1 MNNPFKFDKPKDS
14 LDSLLGAPKSQ
25 IVRDVSMAELKE
37 ISDQPFNP
45 YSDEALEVLVDDI
58 KENGLLSPLVVAPI
72 DGGYEILAGRN
83 RYRACKELGMEK
95 VPCIVRNNLNQ
106 AKRNLILVASN
117 LKQRQQLL
125 PSEKAR
131 AYKMQQDACKELNI
145 AFKPELIESTAN
157 VYKYLRLNNLTD
169 ELLKKLDDN
178 DITFTIAYEI
188 SRLSHNA
195 QSAILEYLN
204 QGNEVTING
213 INKLSEYDKNNVD
226 ITYQLIE
233 LCESTVIPSMK
244 LEQTDKNSNNGES
257 TEFKSSFNGE
267 NSAVVNDIHVAQ
279 GNTHDHCKTPHK
291 TIIEAENTNEDK
303 DNNNY
308 SSKTYYSTPID
319 DDNDIKD
326 ETREE
331 NNVIS
336 KFESS
341 PKQLNDNDE
350 LVIKRFEL
358 PWTLKRNCDMKN
370 LKELILSEIIT
381 FSNKYFEKYKK

>member
-14 LDSLLGAPKSQ
+14 LDSLLGAPKTQ

-37 ISDQPFNP
+37 IINQPFNP
-45 YSDEALEVLVDDI
+45 YSDEALEVLVEDI

-125 PSEKAR
+125 PSEKAK

-178 DITFTIAYEI
+178 NITFTIAYEI

-195 QSAILEYLN
+195 QSAMLEYLN
-204 QGNEVTING
+204 QGNEVSVNG

-226 ITYQLIE
+226 ITTQLIE
-233 LCESTVIPSMK
+233 LCESTVVPAFKSV
-244 LEQTDKNSNNGES
+244 LTVVNSNNEAS
-257 TEFKSSFNGE
+257 EHSKSSFNGE
-267 NSAVVNDIHVAQ
+267 NSAVAKENQSSQ
-279 GNTHDHCKTPHK
+279 GNTN
-291 TIIEAENTNEDK
+291 AEEKNSNKADIEDK
-303 DNNNY
+303 KSCEDKNNY
-308 SSKTYYSTPID
+308 SDTSITNKLIPLGID
-319 DDNDIKD
+319 DDSSD
-326 ETREE
+326 ETQHE
-331 NNVIS
+331 NNSTTIGS
-336 KFESS
+336 T
-341 PKQLNDNDE
+341 PKQLNDDDE

-358 PWTLKRNCDMKN
+358 PWTLKRNCDMQN

>member
-1 MNNPFKFDKPKDS
+1 MINPFKFDKPKDS
-14 LDSLLGAPKSQ
+14 LDSLLGAPKTQ
-25 IVRDVSMAELKE
+25 VVREVSMAELKE
-37 ISDQPFNP
+37 IENQPFNP
-45 YSDEALEVLVDDI
+45 YSYEALEVLVEDI

-83 RYRACKELGMEK
+83 RYRACKELGMAK

-125 PSEKAR
+125 PSEKAK

-178 DITFTIAYEI
+178 EITFTIAYEI

-195 QSAILEYLN
+195 QSAILEYLKK
-204 QGNEVTING
+204 GNEITVNG

-226 ITYQLIE
+226 ITTQLIE
-233 LCESTVIPSMK
+233 LCESTVPVSSN
-244 LEQTDKNSNNGES
+244 DKNTEYEPVKNNI
-257 TEFKSSFNGE
+257 SSFNGE
-267 NSAVVNDIHVAQ
+267 NSHVAKDSQSNQ
-279 GNTHDHCKTPHK
+279 GNVHAEEKVSQKANMEAKETGESNTH
-291 TIIEAENTNEDK
+291 
-303 DNNNY
+303 
-308 SSKTYYSTPID
+308 YSTPID
-319 DDNDIKD
+319 DGNDGKD
-326 ETREE
+326 ESYVVKK
-331 NNVIS
+331 VIS
-336 KFESS
+336 EVESI
-341 PKQLNDNDE
+341 PKQLNDDDE
-350 LVIKRFEL
+350 LVIKRSEL
-358 PWTLKRNCDMKN
+358 PWTLKRNCDMQN

-381 FSNKYFEKYKK
+381 FSNKYFEKYKN

>member
-14 LDSLLGAPKSQ
+14 LDSLLGAPKTQ
-25 IVRDVSMAELKE
+25 VVREVSMAELKE
-37 ISDQPFNP
+37 IENQPFNP
-45 YSDEALEVLVDDI
+45 YSDEALDVLVEDI

-95 VPCIVRNNLNQ
+95 VPCIIRNNLNQ

-125 PSEKAR
+125 PSEKAK

-145 AFKPELIESTAN
+145 SFKPELIESTAN
-157 VYKYLRLNNLTD
+157 VYKYLRLNNLTG
-169 ELLKKLDDN
+169 ELLKRLDDN
-178 DITFTIAYEI
+178 EITFTIAYEI
-188 SRLSHNA
+188 SRLSHHA

-204 QGNEVTING
+204 QGSEITVNG

-226 ITYQLIE
+226 ITTQLIE
-233 LCESTVIPSMK
+233 LCESTVVPSGFTAEK
-244 LEQTDKNSNNGES
+244 SYNGDGK
-257 TEFKSSFNGE
+257 EFKSASNGE
-267 NSAVVNDIHVAQ
+267 NSAVVNDIHIAQ
-279 GNTHDHCKTPHK
+279 GNAPIQNKTPHNV
-291 TIIEAENTNEDK
+291 IVEAEETNEDK

-308 SSKTYYSTPID
+308 SSKTFYSTPID
-319 DDNDIKD
+319 DDNDAEDKSHVVK
-326 ETREE
+326 
-331 NNVIS
+331 NVIANV
-336 KFESS
+336 ESS
-341 PKQLNDNDE
+341 PKQLNDDDE

>member
-14 LDSLLGAPKSQ
+14 LDSLFGAPKTQ
-25 IVRDVSMAELKE
+25 VVREVSMSELKE
-37 ISDQPFNP
+37 IENQPFNP
-45 YSDEALEVLVDDI
+45 YSYEALEVLVEDI

-125 PSEKAR
+125 PSEKAK

-178 DITFTIAYEI
+178 EITFTIAYEI

-195 QSAILEYLN
+195 QSAILEYLKK
-204 QGNEVTING
+204 GNEITVNG

-226 ITYQLIE
+226 ITTQLIE
-233 LCESTVIPSMK
+233 LCESTVPVSSN
-244 LEQTDKNSNNGES
+244 DKNTEYEPVKNNI
-257 TEFKSSFNGE
+257 SSFNGE
-267 NSAVVNDIHVAQ
+267 NSHVAKDNQSNQ
-279 GNTHDHCKTPHK
+279 GNTRAEEIVSQKANM
-291 TIIEAENTNEDK
+291 EAKETGESNTH
-303 DNNNY
+303 
-308 SSKTYYSTPID
+308 YSTPID
-319 DDNDIKD
+319 DGNDGKD
-326 ETREE
+326 ESYVVKK
-331 NNVIS
+331 VIS
-336 KFESS
+336 EVESS
-341 PKQLNDNDE
+341 PKQLNDDDE
-350 LVIKRFEL
+350 LVIKRSEL
-358 PWTLKRNCDMKN
+358 PWTLKRNCDMQN

-381 FSNKYFEKYKK
+381 FSNKYFEKYKN

>member
-14 LDSLLGAPKSQ
+14 LDSLLGAPKVQ

-37 ISDQPFNP
+37 ISNQPFNP
-45 YSDEALEVLVDDI
+45 YSDEALEVLVEDI

-83 RYRACKELGMEK
+83 RYRACIKLGMEK

-125 PSEKAR
+125 PSEKAK

-195 QSAILEYLN
+195 QLAILEYLN
-204 QGNEVTING
+204 QGNEVTVNG
-213 INKLSEYDKNNVD
+213 INKLCEYDKNNVD
-226 ITYQLIE
+226 ITSPLIE

-244 LEQTDKNSNNGES
+244 LELNTGNSNNGAA

-267 NSAVVNDIHVAQ
+267 NSTVANDIHIVQ
-279 GNTHDHCKTPHK
+279 GNGPIQNKAPNK
-291 TIIEAENTNEDK
+291 ANIEAMETI
-303 DNNNY
+303 NNNY
-308 SSKTYYSTPID
+308 SSKTHYSTPIE

-326 ETREE
+326 EPCED
-331 NNVIS
+331 NDVIS
-336 KFESS
+336 KVESI
-341 PKQLNDNDE
+341 PKQLNDDDE
-350 LVIKRFEL
+350 LVIKRIEL

>member
-14 LDSLLGAPKSQ
+14 LDSLLGAPKTQ
-25 IVRDVSMAELKE
+25 VVRDVSMAELKE
-37 ISDQPFNP
+37 IENQPFNP
-45 YSDEALEVLVDDI
+45 YSDEALEVLVEDI

-83 RYRACKELGMEK
+83 RYRACKELGMVK

-125 PSEKAR
+125 PSEKAK

-145 AFKPELIESTAN
+145 SFKPELIESTAN

-169 ELLKKLDDN
+169 DLLKKLDN
-178 DITFTIAYEI
+178 NEITFTIAYEI

-195 QSAILEYLN
+195 QSAILEYLKK
-204 QGNEVTING
+204 GNEITVNG

-226 ITYQLIE
+226 ITTQLLE
-233 LCESTVIPSMK
+233 LCETTVSVSSN
-244 LEQTDKNSNNGES
+244 DKNTEYEPVKNNI
-257 TEFKSSFNGE
+257 SSFNGE
-267 NSAVVNDIHVAQ
+267 NSHVAKDNQSNQ
-279 GNTHDHCKTPHK
+279 GNARVEEKVSQK
-291 TIIEAENTNEDK
+291 ANLEAKEMNEDEGSYS
-303 DNNNY
+303 N

-319 DDNDIKD
+319 VNDDSRD
-326 ETREE
+326 E
-331 NNVIS
+331 NNSTKVT
-336 KFESS
+336 SS
-341 PKQLNDNDE
+341 PKQLNDDDE
-350 LVIKRFEL
+350 LVIKRSEL
-358 PWTLKRNCDMKN
+358 PWTLKRNCDMEN

>member
-1 MNNPFKFDKPKDS
+1 MNNPFKFEKPKDS
-14 LDSLLGAPKSQ
+14 LDSLLGAPKTQ
-25 IVRDVSMAELKE
+25 VVREVSMAELKE
-37 ISDQPFNP
+37 IENQPFNP
-45 YSDEALEVLVDDI
+45 YSDEALDVLVEDI

-95 VPCIVRNNLNQ
+95 VPCIIRNNLNQ

-125 PSEKAR
+125 PSEKAK

-145 AFKPELIESTAN
+145 SFKPELIESTAN

-169 ELLKKLDDN
+169 ELLKRLDDN
-178 DITFTIAYEI
+178 EITFTIAYEI
-188 SRLSHNA
+188 SRLSHHA

-204 QGNEVTING
+204 QGSEITVNG

-226 ITYQLIE
+226 ITTQLIE
-233 LCESTVIPSMK
+233 LCESTVVPLGFTAEKSY
-244 LEQTDKNSNNGES
+244 NGDEK
-257 TEFKSSFNGE
+257 EFKSASNGE
-267 NSAVVNDIHVAQ
+267 NSAVVNDIHIAQ
-279 GNTHDHCKTPHK
+279 GNAPIQNKTPHK
-291 TIIEAENTNEDK
+291 VIVEAEETHEDK

-308 SSKTYYSTPID
+308 STPID
-319 DDNDIKD
+319 DDNNAEDKSHVVK
-326 ETREE
+326 
-331 NNVIS
+331 NVIANV
-336 KFESS
+336 ESS
-341 PKQLNDNDE
+341 PKQLNDDDE

-370 LKELILSEIIT
+370 LKDLILSEIIT

>member
-14 LDSLLGAPKSQ
+14 LDSLLGAPKVQ

-37 ISDQPFNP
+37 IENQPFNP
-45 YSDEALEVLVDDI
+45 YSDEALDVLVEDI

-83 RYRACKELGMEK
+83 RYRACKELGMLK

-125 PSEKAR
+125 PSEKAK

-178 DITFTIAYEI
+178 EITFTIAYEI

-204 QGNEVTING
+204 QGSEVTVNG

-226 ITYQLIE
+226 ITTQLIE
-233 LCESTVIPSMK
+233 LCESTVPVSIN
-244 LEQTDKNSNNGES
+244 DKNTEYEPARNN
-257 TEFKSSFNGE
+257 TDSFNGK
-267 NSAVVNDIHVAQ
+267 NSHITKDNQSNQ
-279 GNTHDHCKTPHK
+279 GNTR
-291 TIIEAENTNEDK
+291 AEEKVSQKANMEVKETNEDEG
-303 DNNNY
+303 NY
-308 SSKTYYSTPID
+308 SNSSKTYYSTPID
-319 DDNDIKD
+319 VNDDSRD
-326 ETREE
+326 E
-331 NNVIS
+331 NNSTKVT
-336 KFESS
+336 SS
-341 PKQLNDNDE
+341 PKQLSDDDE
-350 LVIKRFEL
+350 LIIKRSEL
-358 PWTLKRNCDMKN
+358 PWTLKRNCDMQN
-370 LKELILSEIIT
+370 LKELILSEMIN

>member
-14 LDSLLGAPKSQ
+14 LDSLLGAPKTQ
-25 IVRDVSMAELKE
+25 VVRDISMAELKE
-37 ISDQPFNP
+37 IENQPFNP
-45 YSDEALEVLVDDI
+45 YSDEALDVLVEDI

-83 RYRACKELGMEK
+83 RYRACKELGMLK

-125 PSEKAR
+125 PSEKAK

-169 ELLKKLDDN
+169 ELLKKLDNN
-178 DITFTIAYEI
+178 DITFTVAYEI

-195 QSAILEYLN
+195 QLAIFEYLN
-204 QGNEVTING
+204 QGNELTVNG

-226 ITYQLIE
+226 ITTPLIE
-233 LCESTVIPSMK
+233 LCESTVPVSIN
-244 LEQTDKNSNNGES
+244 DKNTEYEPARNN
-257 TEFKSSFNGE
+257 TDSFNGG
-267 NSAVVNDIHVAQ
+267 NSHVAKDSQ
-279 GNTHDHCKTPHK
+279 SNLGNTRAEEKVSQK
-291 TIIEAENTNEDK
+291 ANMEAKETNEDK
-303 DNNNY
+303 GNY
-308 SSKTYYSTPID
+308 SNSYKTFYSDIN
-319 DDNDIKD
+319 DNSRD
-326 ETREE
+326 E
-331 NNVIS
+331 NNSTIVT
-336 KFESS
+336 SS
-341 PKQLNDNDE
+341 PKQLSDDDE
-350 LVIKRFEL
+350 LIIKRSEL

-370 LKELILSEIIT
+370 LKELILSEIIN